1 VSSLETKP
9 PRAGSEGSTASLGSG
24 ETRDIRFPQPYLLV
38 RSPVRAFARRL
49 ASIAMLVVIDLAGLA
64 FGVYA
69 ALVLRDVY
77 RGNDPPLWG
86 VLWRQVTDWLPFL
99 AVVTVLIFWQAG
111 LYAPRE
117 RRAGFGRVVSALV
130 AVLVIAVAFGVGI
143 GKLEFKTFG
152 FFPTA
157 LVLTVALIGLL
168 RASYDAISADLL
180 RAMGVRRRVV
190 LVGTEDTLDELRN
203 ALGSRRGGIDYD
215 FLGVVGRSEE
225 TASLLPLLGT
235 FDDLSRI
242 LARNSV
248 GEVIVADQGLTEDEL
263 MGIAEAAHRRG
274 VKVRVA
280 PKTTELLL
288 QRAEYIPGQ
297 GVPLFELRPPILVG
311 IDWLVKRAFDIVV
324 SVVVVILGLP
334 LWLAIA
340 AAIKINSR
348 GPVFYRDCRVGLRHK
363 EFTMLKFRTMI
374 AEADEQQAELEW
386 ANEADGPLFKIRDDP
401 RVTRVGAMLRSLSLD
416 EVPQVL
422 NVLRGEMSLVG
433 PRPLRIRDYRRLEEW
448 HRKRDL
454 VLPGMTGLWQIS
466 GRSSLGFDDL
476 VRLDFYYIEN
486 WSLWLDIS
494 VLAKTIPAVLAR
506 RGAY

>member
-190 LVGTEDTLDELRN
+190 LVGTEETLDELRN

-401 RVTRVGAMLRSLSLD
+401 RVTRVGAMLRRLSLD

>member
-1 VSSLETKP
+1 VSSLDTKP
-9 PRAGSEGSTASLGSG
+9 APAASDSAVLSPP
-24 ETRDIRFPQPYLLV
+24 ETRDIRFAHPYLLS
-38 RSPVRAFARRL
+38 RSPVRTFVRRL
-49 ASIAMLVVIDLAGLA
+49 SSIAMLVLIDLAGLA
-64 FGVYA
+64 FGIYS
-69 ALVLRDVY
+69 ALVLRDLY

-99 AVVTVLIFWQAG
+99 AVVAVLVFWQAG

-117 RRAGFGRVVSALV
+117 RRTGFGRVVSALTG
-130 AVLVIAVAFGVGI
+130 VLVIAVAFGVGI
-143 GKLEFKTFG
+143 GKLEFRTFG

-157 LVLTVALIGLL
+157 LVLTVAMIGLL

-180 RAMGVRRRVV
+180 RAAGVRRRVV
-190 LVGTEDTLDELRN
+190 LVGADGTLEELRN

-215 FLGVVGRSEE
+215 FVGVVSRSKEGE
-225 TASLLPLLGT
+225 GSLPVLGT
-235 FDDLSRI
+235 FADLPRI
-242 LARNSV
+242 LSGNGI
-248 GEVIVADQGLTEDEL
+248 GELIVADQGLSEEEL
-263 MGIAEAAHRRG
+263 MEIAEAAHRRG

-288 QRAEYIPGQ
+288 QRTEYIPGQ
-297 GVPLFELRPPILVG
+297 GVPLFELRPPILAG
-311 IDWLVKRAFDIVV
+311 ADWVLKRSFDLVV
-324 SVVVVILGLP
+324 SVAVVVLGLP
-334 LWLAIA
+334 LWLALA
-340 AAIKINSR
+340 TAIKISSP
-348 GPVFYRDCRVGLRHK
+348 GPIFYRDRRVGLRQQ

-374 AEADEQQAELEW
+374 AGADEQQAELEW

-401 RVTRVGAMLRSLSLD
+401 RVTTVGALLRRLSLD

-433 PRPLRIRDYRRLEEW
+433 PRPLRIRDYRQLEDW

-466 GRSSLGFDDL
+466 GRSALGFDDL

-494 VLAKTIPAVLAR
+494 VLAKTVPAVLAR